1 MSESRSINDGSVT
14 TFQCWQEHTEIL
26 GLPVPP
32 CASLGECVHMV
43 FMSEK
48 LQSQVSMHK
57 HAWGYQHKSVA
68 WAYETR
74 TRTRIISENQE
85 MKMEW
90 KSLIFGSKKLKSLN
104 DKLWPPH
111 GGPRLWHDIKTGR
124 QCITTVKTLGWKKP
138 TPNVR
143 LYMNKRLYKHLDVED
158 GAGFRWRASPS
169 ESDIHLETSCQVMSP
184 GLEGWSHVVETP
196 CTGHGS

>member
-1 MSESRSINDGSVT
+1 MRISSTITV
-14 TFQCWQEHTEIL
+14 
-26 GLPVPP
+26 V
-32 CASLGECVHMV
+32 
-43 FMSEK
+43 
-48 LQSQVSMHK
+48 
-57 HAWGYQHKSVA
+57 Y
-68 WAYETR
+68 AYETG

-111 GGPRLWHDIKTGR
+111 GGPRPWHVTKTGR

-138 TPNVR
+138 TPNV
-143 LYMNKRLYKHLDVED
+143 RLYKHLDVED

-169 ESDIHLETSCQVMSP
+169 ESDIHLETSCTGHGSLVWKDDLMLLETSCQVMSP